1 MAFNGYIYYY
11 YRIYFGI
18 CYSKKEVKM
27 SKRKKIKNLK
37 NGNVELATLFINAVL
52 VADALYD
59 NFVAD
64 ADIVKMTPKQINA
77 LNTYLDKFKN

>member
-1 MAFNGYIYYY
+1 
-11 YRIYFGI
+11 
-18 CYSKKEVKM
+18 M

>member
-1 MAFNGYIYYY
+1 
-11 YRIYFGI
+11 
-18 CYSKKEVKM
+18 M

-37 NGNVELATLFINAVL
+37 NGNVELATLFINSVL

>member
-1 MAFNGYIYYY
+1 
-11 YRIYFGI
+11 
-18 CYSKKEVKM
+18 M
-27 SKRKKIKNLK
+27 SKRKKIKKLK
-37 NGNVELATLFINAVL
+37 DANVELANLFINSVL

-64 ADIVKMTPKQINA
+64 ADIVKLTPKQINA

>member
-1 MAFNGYIYYY
+1 MN
-11 YRIYFGI
+11 
-18 CYSKKEVKM
+18 
-27 SKRKKIKNLK
+27 KRKKIKNLK
-37 NGNVELATLFINAVL
+37 EGNIELATLFINAVL

-64 ADIVKMTPKQINA
+64 VNIVKMTPKQINA